1 MQAKQCLLAAAVAAA
16 SAALLPTTAS
26 AQTAGTRTSM
36 LPGTTSGYVGA
47 NLARPDYGIDC
58 TPAFSCSDPSYGGKV
73 YVGGAWS
80 EVLGLELGYINFGKA
95 ERAGGH
101 ARAQGVSL
109 SALGNFPVTDAFNV
123 FGRVGT
129 TYARTR
135 TSASPFAL
143 PSVATGNRNTFGV
156 AFGVGVGYELNNN
169 IDIVGEWERHRLKFV
184 SGRDNIDML
193 SVGVRYRY

>member
-1 MQAKQCLLAAAVAAA
+1 MQAKQCLIAAAAVAV
-16 SAALLPTTAS
+16 SAAFLPSTVD
-26 AQTAGTRTSM
+26 AQTRGSV

-58 TPAFSCSDPSYGGKV
+58 APTFSCSDPSYGGKV

-80 EVLGLELGYINFGKA
+80 EVLGLELGYVNFGKA

-101 ARAQGVSL
+101 ARAQGVNL
-109 SALGNFPVTDAFNV
+109 SVLWNFPVTDVFNV
-123 FGRVGT
+123 FGRVGG

-143 PSVATGNRNTFGV
+143 PAAATGNRNTFGL
-156 AFGVGVGYELNNN
+156 AFGAGVGYELNNN
-169 IDIVGEWERHRLKFV
+169 IEVVGEWERHRLEFV
-184 SGRDNIDML
+184 SGRDNVDML